1 MEMKDLLKQGITEA
15 LNKAIAAGTLPAGDY
30 PDVALEVPPQ
40 KEFGDFASNIAMQ
53 SARVAHK
60 APRLIA
66 QAIVDGMDYPWLDH
80 AEIAGAVAG
89 IFARLCIRGKL
100 RADVACGVGREG
112 DEVAA
117 VQ

>member
-53 SARVAHK
+53 
-60 APRLIA
+60 
-66 QAIVDGMDYPWLDH
+66 
-80 AEIAGAVAG
+80 
-89 IFARLCIRGKL
+89 
-100 RADVACGVGREG
+100 
-112 DEVAA
+112 
-117 VQ
+117 

>member
-80 AEIAGAVAG
+80 VELAGA
-89 IFARLCIRGKL
+89 
-100 RADVACGVGREG
+100 GVINFFL
-112 DEVAA
+112 
-117 VQ
+117 

>member
-1 MEMKDLLKQGITEA
+1 MERK
-15 LNKAIAAGTLPAGDY
+15 
-30 PDVALEVPPQ
+30 
-40 KEFGDFASNIAMQ
+40 GDFISTTIRYKKETEVVTFQ
-53 SARVAHK
+53 GR
-60 APRLIA
+60 
-66 QAIVDGMDYPWLDH
+66 
-80 AEIAGAVAG
+80 EIAGAVAG